1 MQGSGRFI
9 NGDAIGQYRL
19 GLKRRSVGRRGRTGS
34 SVEISLLFV
43 GN

>member
-1 MQGSGRFI
+1 MQRSGRFI

-19 GLKRRSVGRRGRTGS
+19 GLKRRSVERRGRTGG
-34 SVEISLLFV
+34 SVKVSLLFV